1 MPLTRVNESVPVR
14 GRRSLSPGSVL
25 HRAGEP
31 AGAVHLVERGAL
43 KFVDRDEDG
52 RETIVGIALP
62 GDCAGD
68 VAATD
73 GGPQPFDAVAVLP
86 STVAVLDPSAGT
98 SLVAASLARRARR
111 LAAMVHERSAANAGA
126 RVAACLLDLAD
137 RGQLRIPLPQ
147 EDLGRLAGA
156 SRETVCKELK
166 RLRAAGAVAYRGRTL
181 RILRPDLLERLRCGE
196 LRLPA
201 APGGGLS
208 RSASAGVARRSR
220 SIRDI

>member
-1 MPLTRVNESVPVR
+1 MGQMQLNESTAIR
-14 GRRSLSPGSVL
+14 GRRSLSRGAVL
-25 HRAGEP
+25 HWTGEP
-31 AGAVHLVERGAL
+31 AGAIHLVERGAL

-73 GGPQPFDAVAVLP
+73 GGPQPFDAVAVVP
-86 STVAVLDPSAGT
+86 SIVAVLDPSAGA
-98 SLVAASLARRARR
+98 SLVSASLARRARR
-111 LAAMVHERSAANAGA
+111 LAAMVHERSSVNAGA

-137 RGQLRIPLPQ
+137 GGELRIPLPQ
-147 EDLGRLAGA
+147 GDLGRLAGA

-181 RILRPDLLERLRCGE
+181 RILRPDVLERLRCGE

-201 APGGGLS
+201 ARGGGFS
-208 RSASAGVARRSR
+208 PSANGGADRRSR
-220 SIRDI
+220 STPDI